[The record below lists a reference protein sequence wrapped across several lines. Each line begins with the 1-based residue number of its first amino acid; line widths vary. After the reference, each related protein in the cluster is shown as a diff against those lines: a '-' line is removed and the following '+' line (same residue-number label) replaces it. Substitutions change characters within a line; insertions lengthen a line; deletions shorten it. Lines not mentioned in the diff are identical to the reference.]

1 MIEKYENIVYFF
13 EFLIQN
19 EPEITSLDIEDLI
32 IQKLEVQYY
41 PGIFK
46 TWKDCFMYF
55 TCQKHLIV
63 FDNKHIYSLENV
75 IQIFQMDKIIF
86 KLNSNFERP
95 FIFEISPNYD
105 TMFKSYNTY
114 SFDALSNKNLYE
126 LCLIFKDQI
135 IKKKNK
141 ELNFNK

>member
-1 MIEKYENIVYFF
+1 
-13 EFLIQN
+13 
-19 EPEITSLDIEDLI
+19 
-32 IQKLEVQYY
+32 
-41 PGIFK
+41 
-46 TWKDCFMYF
+46 MYF

-63 FDNKHIYSLENV
+63 FDNKDIYSLENV

-95 FIFEISPNYD
+95 FIFEISLNYD